1 MNNEFYYYDGE
12 TFQKCLT
19 LNNTKV
25 PVNKDYDD
33 LAFFTV
39 NNTIETFLTIGKIEN
54 RCLYDLENTKAHLHI
69 LTDRGFELITTE
81 TMNVRAA
88 GLDTK
93 DFVDITVK
101 PVLLVCV
108 NEKLNINK
116 LNNLKNI
123 NAYEIANPVVRLV
136 PRSDITDIFELKKL
150 DLLERIEANENAIVI
165 FTNNINT
172 DLVERLN
179 LERIKLIS
187 LSSKEN
193 IKILLNEIEI

>member
-19 LNNTKV
+19 LSNTKV
-25 PVNKDYDD
+25 PVNNDYDD
-33 LAFFTV
+33 LTFFTV

-54 RCLYDLENTKAHLHI
+54 RCLYDLDNVKAHFYI
-69 LTDRGFELITTE
+69 LTDRGFELVTTE
-81 TMNVRAA
+81 AMNVRAA

-93 DFVDITVK
+93 DFVDITVR

-108 NEKLNINK
+108 NEKLDINK
-116 LNNLKNI
+116 LDNLQDI
-123 NAYEIANPVVRLV
+123 NTYEIANPIVRLV

-179 LERIKLIS
+179 LKRIKLINLIS
-187 LSSKEN
+187 TES